1 MEEQNEYFLLSLDD
15 LDKHLAL
22 NSKKNRTLLV
32 EQWKRVS
39 GLQGHDFSVL
49 CSQLTAEEYR
59 FLFRTN
65 QVTVV
70 PATAKATQKRL
81 LTEKEQILLS
91 QINATESE
99 ELQKYK
105 SNILDFFSLKL
116 RLERTCDFILR
127 KRGIRK

>member
-1 MEEQNEYFLLSLDD
+1 MEEQNEYYFLSLDD

-39 GLQGHDFSVL
+39 GLEGYDFSIL
-49 CSQLTAEEYR
+49 CSRLTAEEYR

-70 PATAKATQKRL
+70 PAIAKATQKRL

-91 QINATESE
+91 QINVAESQ

-105 SNILDFFSLKL
+105 GSFLSFFSLKH
-116 RLERTCDFILR
+116 RLEMTCDFILR